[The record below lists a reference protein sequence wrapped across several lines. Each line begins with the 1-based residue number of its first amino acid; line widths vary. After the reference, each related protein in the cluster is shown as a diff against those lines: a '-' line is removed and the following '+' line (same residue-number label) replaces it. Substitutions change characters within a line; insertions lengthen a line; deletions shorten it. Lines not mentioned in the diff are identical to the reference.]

1 MITTRQL
8 YFFIAGLGLTATGIF
23 YTACTAPAKPPAE
36 NKGKV
41 LFFDDFSSAELD
53 RNKWNAEVT
62 GIHVNNELQAYVD
75 SPATI
80 FTVSGTDA
88 QGAENGA
95 LVLRPQS
102 SPGFKTADG
111 RTFNFISG
119 RLNTKGKFD
128 FTYGTA
134 EARIKVTEGDGLW
147 PAWWLLG
154 NDTWPETG
162 EIDIM
167 EYVGEKD
174 WVSAAVHGPGYSG
187 ETPFVN
193 RRYFEKEDDAT
204 GWHIYAV
211 DWTPNE
217 MLFKYDGK
225 LMFRV
230 NRKMVEHYG
239 KWAFDNKKYLILN
252 YALGGAYPVKINGVK
267 QPYFGMPESSLQLV
281 KSNKAQMLVDW
292 VKVTSYDEK

>member
-1 MITTRQL
+1 MKNNRNVFLFAVTV
-8 YFFIAGLGLTATGIF
+8 IAGVTLLIN
-23 YTACTAPAKPPAE
+23 CSPPSKIQQAP
-36 NKGKV
+36 KGTV
-41 LFFDDFSSAELD
+41 VFFEDFSDTMLD
-53 RNKWNAEVT
+53 RSKWNAEVT
-62 GIHVNNELQAYVD
+62 GIHVNDELQAYVD
-75 SPATI
+75 SPLTI
-80 FTVSGTDA
+80 FTVSGADA
-88 QGAENGA
+88 EGAQNGA
-95 LVLRPQS
+95 LVLRPHA
-102 SPGFKTADG
+102 SPNFKTTDG

-119 RLNTKGKFD
+119 RVNTKGKFD

-154 NDTWPETG
+154 NGNWPETG

-193 RRYFEKEDDAT
+193 RQYFEKGNEAT
-204 GWHIYAV
+204 GWHVYAV

-239 KWAFDNKKYLILN
+239 KWAFDTPKYLILN

-267 QPYFGMPESSLQLV
+267 KPYYGMPESSLQLV
-281 KSNKAQMLVDW
+281 KSSKAKMLVDW
-292 VKVTSYDEK
+292 VRVTKREM